1 MYICRKDYQ
10 IKHKGHR
17 IELGEIESIVSSIE
31 TIEEQCC
38 IYDDKKLRIVLFY
51 VGEIDGKIL
60 LEYLKNELPE
70 YMVPG
75 VRIKLN
81 SMPKNL
87 SGKIDRK
94 KLKEMLNN

>member
-1 MYICRKDYQ
+1 M
-10 IKHKGHR
+10 
-17 IELGEIESIVSSIE
+17 
-31 TIEEQCC
+31 
-38 IYDDKKLRIVLFY
+38 
-51 VGEIDGKIL
+51 GEIDGKIL